1 MTPEQELAY
10 KQAEAQAEAEAA
22 AEAESNAAAGVDQG
36 VSSGSELLGA
46 GKSFV
51 RGVGRGFATLPD
63 TPAQI
68 YTGVKNTPK
77 RVFNTFGGERPVES
91 DDHGDAPMP
100 VAVQPTGPVLPLS
113 YPQAPPKEYQ
123 LPLDTAPKTPIGSAY
138 DASFPVDPNHPYADV
153 AGSVAGPAIVEAAA
167 TGGGSLLTLP
177 GAFRAATRAGGTTAG
192 TLTGSAV
199 GGELDKLLG
208 GTGDY
213 GSILGGGLGGRYLP
227 GMVSVAP
234 WKYAAN
240 RFTDADSAT
249 RLANYDTMRGAYT
262 ASPMPDAAS
271 LGLVGNKRAGQ
282 VEDAT
287 AGIPGGG
294 QRAYEAR
301 KTQHQQMD
309 AASQQVAEIPRGG
322 PSQGNLT
329 PSAMGQNVM
338 DTAEVASKNAQ
349 AAQDAAFAPMKAQ
362 IGPDTV
368 LPSKTLPTELDRL
381 SRGATVGVDKPTYDY
396 FGNLVEANA
405 REPLA
410 SGAPKVM
417 DPALEASLQAQ
428 LARAQTNLSVAKP
441 GSPLHTAASQ
451 SVADLSDAIN
461 ANRNPTYDNLLKL
474 RTKSANPL
482 DSAEN
487 FNFNAHMDVKQALT
501 AAQKEVAA
509 SKGVSPAEFD
519 AANLEYGRLADQR
532 DFFNKLK
539 DKTGQGDAYS
549 AMMSGNARHNA
560 DQIAALAEHA
570 PAQTSRLMADEL
582 ELKLRGQRNAGGPPV
597 AEGIAPQTKTAPNWF
612 SGLPDQTR
620 EIMAGQN
627 DFENSRLNALFQTM
641 EADTRRPSRTIPGA
655 GGNTLG
661 LAGIFKQATIPT
673 AAMTYLTGPVGG
685 AITAPFAALGP
696 TVKAQIASRFLTSP
710 RATRRTVA
718 ARTTPWLSSDPNSLS
733 RLLAGAI
740 GGDEQGAH

>member
-1 MTPEQELAY
+1 M
-10 KQAEAQAEAEAA
+10 
-22 AEAESNAAAGVDQG
+22 
-36 VSSGSELLGA
+36 
-46 GKSFV
+46 
-51 RGVGRGFATLPD
+51 AT
-63 TPAQI
+63 
-68 YTGVKNTPK
+68 
-77 RVFNTFGGERPVES
+77 
-91 DDHGDAPMP
+91 
-100 VAVQPTGPVLPLS
+100 
-113 YPQAPPKEYQ
+113 
-123 LPLDTAPKTPIGSAY
+123 
-138 DASFPVDPNHPYADV
+138 
-153 AGSVAGPAIVEAAA
+153 
-167 TGGGSLLTLP
+167 
-177 GAFRAATRAGGTTAG
+177 
-192 TLTGSAV
+192 
-199 GGELDKLLG
+199 
-208 GTGDY
+208 
-213 GSILGGGLGGRYLP
+213 
-227 GMVSVAP
+227 
-234 WKYAAN
+234 
-240 RFTDADSAT
+240 RFTDKESPA
-249 RLANYDTMRGAYT
+249 RLTYYDTMRGD
-262 ASPMPDAAS
+262 MPDAAS

-338 DTAEVASKNAQ
+338 NTAEVASKNAQ
-349 AAQDAAFAPMKAQ
+349 AAQEAAFAPMKAR

-381 SRGATVGVDKPTYDY
+381 SRGATVGADKPTYDY
-396 FGNLVEANA
+396 FGKLVEANA

-417 DPALEASLQAQ
+417 DPALEASLQSQ
-428 LARAQTNLSVAKP
+428 LARAQANLAAAKP
-441 GSPLHTAASQ
+441 GSPLHTAASRNV
-451 SVADLSDAIN
+451 SDLSDAIN
-461 ANRNPTYDNLLKL
+461 ANRNPTYDNLIKL

-487 FNFNAHMDVKQALT
+487 FDFNAHMDVKQALT

-519 AANLEYGRLADQR
+519 AANLEYGRLAGQR
-532 DFFNKLK
+532 DFFDKLK

-570 PAQTSRLMADEL
+570 PTQTGKLMADEL

-597 AEGIAPQTKTAPNWF
+597 AEGIAPQTKTAPSWF

-620 EIMAGQN
+620 EIMSGASEA
-627 DFENSRLNALFQTM
+627 DFGDSRLNALLQTM
-641 EADTRRPSRTIPGA
+641 DADARRPSRTVPGA

-661 LAGIFKQATIPT
+661 LASIFKQATIPT

-685 AITAPFAALGP
+685 AITAPIAALGP
-696 TVKAQIASRFLTSP
+696 TLKAQIASRFLTSP
-710 RATRRTVA
+710 WATRRTIA
-718 ARTTPWLSSDPNSLS
+718 ARTTPWLSSDPSSLS

-740 GGDEQGAH
+740 GGDEQGAQ